1 LNLPFCVRQIEANPL
16 LPGATNSCVP
26 SVPSVLPVPSPT
38 LSRSDALTLIPVIDR
53 EEIHALTE
61 LGASQKDTSR
71 ELTARLSSLRGILWV
86 GLGLFIFGLAS
97 CFYPPLRAILGSI
110 TTSAAITLGGVGLMI
125 LPTLIVGHELYILGA
140 VLLAV
145 GGWFLAHRHGH
156 ARGQLATVQKS
167 SSPRK

>member
-1 LNLPFCVRQIEANPL
+1 L
-16 LPGATNSCVP
+16 VP
-26 SVPSVLPVPSPT
+26 SVPWVLSNSATPV
-38 LSRSDALTLIPVIDR
+38 LITDS
-53 EEIHALTE
+53 EETHATTE

-71 ELTARLSSLRGILWV
+71 ELNAKLSSLRGIVWV
-86 GLGLFIFGLAS
+86 GLGMFLFGLAS
-97 CFYPPLRAILGSI
+97 LFYPPLQAIIGSI

-156 ARGQLATVQKS
+156 LRGQLENPALRSFSVGGRHGHARGQLATVQKS